1 MIPLECEWIVLCQLR
16 RFTILVSNLKK
27 VVESIID
34 YYVEVLNITLN
45 DFTRPDVL
53 KIAEKYDRAELG
65 HLLQMIL
72 GNVFNIKNDI
82 TSAKN

>member
-1 MIPLECEWIVLCQLR
+1 M
-16 RFTILVSNLKK
+16 
-27 VVESIID
+27 ESIID

-72 GNVFNIKNDI
+72 GKLQALRWAQRASQIVFN
-82 TSAKN
+82 